1 MQTTQV
7 VSAMLVDLLLFQLN
21 SLLC

>member
-7 VSAMLVDLLLFQLN
+7 VSAMLVDILLFQLN